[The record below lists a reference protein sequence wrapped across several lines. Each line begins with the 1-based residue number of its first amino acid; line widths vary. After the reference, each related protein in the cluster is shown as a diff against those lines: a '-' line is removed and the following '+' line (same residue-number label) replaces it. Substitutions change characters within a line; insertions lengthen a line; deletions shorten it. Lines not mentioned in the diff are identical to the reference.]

1 MKILRPLAAALVAV
15 AAAASAQV
23 PAAYEP
29 HGLFYGQRATLFDVL
44 PVDSASIVFFGN
56 SITNGCEWHELLG
69 DARVVNRGI
78 SGDIVQGLIDR
89 AGSVVG
95 GQPAKVFLMIGVNDI
110 SHDVGADSIAR
121 AVERLVDTIAV
132 ASPRT
137 RIYLQSMLP
146 FNNTFGRYKLLVGK
160 EHVQREGN
168 ALLRDMAAR
177 KGITW
182 IDLTDIFADSDG
194 RLRADLTNDG
204 LHLLGPA
211 YLLWRE
217 RLLPY
222 LAE

>member
-1 MKILRPLAAALVAV
+1 MLRTAAAALLLAS
-15 AAAASAQV
+15 AAAAGAQV

-44 PVDSASIVFFGN
+44 PVDSTSIVFFGN

-89 AGSVVG
+89 AGSVVK
-95 GQPAKVFLMIGVNDI
+95 GQPAKVFVMIGVNDI
-110 SHDVGADSIAR
+110 SHDVSADSIAR
-121 AVERLVDTIAV
+121 AVGRLVDTIAA

-146 FNNTFGRYKLLVGK
+146 FNNSFGRYKLLAGK
-160 EHVQREGN
+160 EQVQRDGN
-168 ALLRDMAAR
+168 RLLRGLAGR

-182 IDLTDIFADSDG
+182 IDLTDIFADADG
-194 RLRADLTNDG
+194 NLRADLTNDG

-211 YLLWRE
+211 YLLWRD